1 MSAIMK
7 HDMKAILGEGFFKEE
22 VKCDYLIPAYMKRN
36 WALQLDLFMT
46 LAELCE
52 KHGLRYYANSG
63 MLLGAIRHNGF
74 IPWDD
79 DLDVAMPREDYN
91 KLMEIAPKELDYPYF
106 LRTPYTDPNCYYS
119 SIVLMNLETSFV
131 PKIFRNNPFKKGVPI
146 DIFPLD
152 YCAPS
157 KFDEDRTQIVDHI
170 MRCMSWMKKGCENL
184 DEIQLNKIAK
194 YPTDNPL
201 KEWKEIH
208 KIASNPQYYGSNY
221 YAISVMAILKKEQ
234 SIYPVSDF
242 KEVIM
247 WPFETI
253 KVPVPVGYKNL
264 LEIQYGEYMKYP
276 PVEERGKK
284 NDQLIFDPDRPY
296 TYYMDRGNN

>member
-1 MSAIMK
+1 
-7 HDMKAILGEGFFKEE
+7 MKAILGEDFFKEE
-22 VKCDYLIPAYMKRN
+22 VKCEYLIPAYMKKS
-36 WALQLDLFMT
+36 WVLQLDLFMT
-46 LAELCE
+46 LAELCD

-63 MLLGAIRHNGF
+63 MLLGAIRHKGF

-91 KLMEIAPKELDYPYF
+91 KLMEIAPKELEYPYF

-131 PKIFRNNPFKKGVPI
+131 PKIFKNNPFKKGVPI

-152 YCAPS
+152 YCDPS
-157 KFDEDRTQIVDHI
+157 KFDEDRAKITDHI
-170 MRCMSWMKKGCENL
+170 MRCSSWMKRGCDNL
-184 DEIQLNKIAK
+184 DDTQFKKIAK

-201 KEWKEIH
+201 NEWEEIH
-208 KIASNPQYYGSNY
+208 RIASNPQYHGSDY
-221 YAISVMAILKKEQ
+221 YAISVMTILRKEQ
-234 SIYPVSDF
+234 SIYPVVDF
-242 KEVIM
+242 EKVIM

-253 KVPVPVGYKNL
+253 KVPVPGGYKNL
-264 LEIQYGEYMKYP
+264 LEIQYGDFMKYP

-284 NDQLIFDPDRPY
+284 NNQIIFDPDRPY
-296 TYYMDRGNN
+296 TYYMD

>member
-1 MSAIMK
+1 MAPKMK
-7 HDMKAILGEGFFKEE
+7 HDMKAILGEDFFKEE
-22 VKCDYLIPAYMKRN
+22 VKCDYLISANMKRN
-36 WALQLDLFMT
+36 WALQLDQFMT
-46 LAELCE
+46 LAELCD
-52 KHGLRYYANSG
+52 KHGLRYFANSG

-91 KLMEIAPKELDYPYF
+91 KLMEIAPKELEYPYF

-131 PKIFRNNPFKKGVPI
+131 PKIFKNKPFKKGVPI

-152 YCAPS
+152 YCDPS
-157 KFDEDRTQIVDHI
+157 KYDEDRAQIVDHI

-184 DEIQLNKIAK
+184 DETQLEKIAK

-201 KEWKEIH
+201 KEWEEIH
-208 KIASNPQYYGSNY
+208 IIASNPQYHGSEY
-221 YAISVMAILKKEQ
+221 YAISVMTILRKEQ
-234 SIYPVSDF
+234 SIYPVADF
-242 KEVIM
+242 EKVIM

-253 KVPVPVGYKNL
+253 KVPVPIGYKNL
-264 LEIQYGEYMKYP
+264 LEIQYGEFMKYP

-284 NDQLIFDPDRPY
+284 NDQIIFDPDRPY
-296 TYYMDRGNN
+296 TYYMD